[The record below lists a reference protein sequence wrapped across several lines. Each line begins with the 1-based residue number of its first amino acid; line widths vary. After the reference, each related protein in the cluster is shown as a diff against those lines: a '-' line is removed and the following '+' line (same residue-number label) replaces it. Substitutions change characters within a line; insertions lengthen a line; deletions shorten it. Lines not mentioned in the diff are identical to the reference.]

1 MRPEKSPKRVA
12 CLLRRMHCHV
22 RIITTS
28 IQKSI
33 VSYERKNDAIPRQQM
48 LSDDLIAK
56 IGNGLDAMP
65 PKPASRRELDLLL
78 TNIEAKIRAAQER
91 GATYADIAKQISESG
106 YPIKTSTLRVALQ
119 RRKKEPGVKRTAR
132 RSTTKGAPTST
143 LAAKTPAPS
152 VTPAAAAPQPLPKK
166 PEHA

>member
-1 MRPEKSPKRVA
+1 
-12 CLLRRMHCHV
+12 
-22 RIITTS
+22 
-28 IQKSI
+28 
-33 VSYERKNDAIPRQQM
+33 M

-106 YPIKTSTLRVALQ
+106 YPIKASTLRVALQ
-119 RRKKEPGVKRTAR
+119 RRKKEPGVKRATGRNAR
-132 RSTTKGAPTST
+132 KNPPRSAP
-143 LAAKTPAPS
+143 AAKTPPLNTTA
-152 VTPAAAAPQPLPKK
+152 VPAQQPKK

>member
-1 MRPEKSPKRVA
+1 LRRKKSLKRVA
-12 CLLRRMHCHV
+12 CLLRRMQCHA

-28 IQKSI
+28 IGKSI
-33 VSYERKNDAIPRQQM
+33 ISYEHKIDAIPRRKM

-65 PKPASRRELDLLL
+65 PKPASRRELDQLL
-78 TNIEAKIRAAQER
+78 TSIEAKIRAAQER

-106 YPIKTSTLRVALQ
+106 YQIKTSTLRVALQ
-119 RRKKEPGVKRTAR
+119 RRKKEPGVKRAAR
-132 RSTTKGAPTST
+132 RSATRSVPKST
-143 LAAKTPAPS
+143 PAAKTPAPS
-152 VTPAAAAPQPLPKK
+152 VTPPAAPQPIPKK